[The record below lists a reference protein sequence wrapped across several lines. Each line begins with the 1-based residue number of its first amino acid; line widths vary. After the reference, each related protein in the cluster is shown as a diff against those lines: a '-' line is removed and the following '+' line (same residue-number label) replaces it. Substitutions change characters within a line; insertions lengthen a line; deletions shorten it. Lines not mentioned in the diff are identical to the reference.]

1 MDITLDSIIGI
12 LSLLLGGGMGGFFT
26 WRYQRAKAKWEAKEK
41 QAAAIIPAIS
51 SAPYALRCVLS
62 MLECDTSE

>member
-41 QAAAIIPAIS
+41 QTYDGCGCNVRQLFQHNI
-51 SAPYALRCVLS
+51 LS
-62 MLECDTSE
+62 